1 MANCNRISFGAGPA
15 NPLGT
20 AGCHLHQVRE
30 VVTLGA
36 EAPNAKIPI
45 AGGVVFPRSRGAT
58 LNRIGGVS
66 KPWSTPVLGFT
77 NTRKRGIIDS
87 V

>member
-1 MANCNRISFGAGPA
+1 MANCNRISFGAGPVKP
-15 NPLGT
+15 NT

-45 AGGVVFPRSRGAT
+45 AGGVVFPRHRGAT
-58 LNRIGGVS
+58 LGNE
-66 KPWSTPVLGFT
+66 
-77 NTRKRGIIDS
+77 
-87 V
+87 